1 MIRIVKAKVHN
12 LKDLS
17 VSIPRKTLTVITG
30 VSGSGKSSLA
40 FDTIHAEGQRRY
52 MESLSSYARQFLQ
65 QMEKPDVE
73 SIEGL
78 SPTIAIQQKSTSR
91 NPRSTVGTI
100 TELYDYFR
108 LLFAA
113 IGTPHCP
120 QCRQVVESSSPKIT
134 VAGLLKYPD
143 KTRFTLLAPIVR
155 GRKGEYN
162 KVFDELRKEGLARVR
177 IDGNIWSLDDEIPE
191 LDRNKKHNIEVAVDR
206 VKLSKENR
214 DAITARLTE
223 AVELCFKLADGQLTV
238 VIAPP
243 EGDSV
248 EKHFSENL
256 HCPACDI
263 SLPEIKP
270 RLFSFNAPF
279 GSCAAC
285 SGLGLQLIVE
295 PELVIP
301 DLELSINQGAIASE
315 NFVESTFSRQWM
327 QGLAELYDFSLD
339 APFKDLPEKVKEVIL
354 YGSGNKVLNIHYHG
368 KTMKGSLTRAFE
380 GVIPTIARRHRETR
394 SDGARRFYER
404 FMRTHACPDCEGR
417 RLNNVALSVK
427 IKDENIH
434 QMSQHSVG
442 ELVEFFNDL
451 KLTEREAFICKK
463 VLEQIRNRLKFLKDV
478 GLDYLDLSRA
488 AHTLSGGEAQRI
500 RLATQIG
507 SALVGITYVLD
518 EPSIGLH
525 PRDNRRL
532 IDTLK
537 HLRDIGNT
545 VLVVE
550 HDREIMQ
557 QADNIID
564 LGPGAGAEGGF
575 LVVDGSPA
583 VVMAEPNSQTG
594 KFLSGSAFIPVPDS
608 RREGNGRH
616 LTLKGAALN
625 NLKNIDVKIPLGNFV
640 VVTGVSGSGKS
651 SLVTDTLFP
660 LLNNIIN
667 RSHLE
672 VGKHTKLEGLD
683 FIDKVVNIDQNPIGR
698 TPRSNPAT
706 YTGIFTPIREL
717 FSQTVEAKARGYAP
731 GRFSFNVKGGR
742 CDTCEGSGQIQIEM
756 HFLPDVFVT
765 CEQCRGSRFNDETLK
780 VKFKGLNI
788 AEVLQMSVAEALPFF
803 DAFTAIRR
811 RLQTLKDV
819 GLGYITL
826 GQASTTLSGG
836 EAQRIKL
843 ATELAKVATGSTF
856 YLLDEPTT
864 GLHFQDVECLL
875 GVLNR
880 LVEKGNTVLVVE
892 HNLDVIKCA
901 DYIIDLGPEG
911 GEKGGSVVA
920 TGTPEEVARHKKS
933 LTAAFIAEELARKK
947 SAPAT
952 KKGMASGNK
961 NKTAKTP
968 QATKT
973 TKTTKTAPK
982 GPHRSKK

>member
-12 LKDLS
+12 LKELS

-113 IGTPHCP
+113 VGQPHCP
-120 QCRQVVESSSPKIT
+120 QCGKEVESSSPSQI
-134 VAGLLKYPD
+134 VDGLMKLPD
-143 KTRFTLLAPIVR
+143 KTRFTLLAPIIR
-155 GRKGEYN
+155 GRKGEYS
-162 KVFDELRKEGLARVR
+162 KVLDELRKEGLSRVR
-177 IDGNIWSLDDEIPE
+177 VDGNMWSLDDEIPE
-191 LDRNKKHNIEVAVDR
+191 LDRNKKHDIEVAVDR
-206 VKLSKENR
+206 VRLNLEDKESV
-214 DAITARLTE
+214 TARLTE
-223 AVELCFKLADGQLTV
+223 AVELCFRLADGQLM
-238 VIAPP
+238 IISDSP
-243 EGDSV
+243 EAENPE
-248 EKHFSENL
+248 EKIYSENL
-256 HCPACDI
+256 HCPSCNV

-270 RLFSFNAPF
+270 RLFSFNAPY
-279 GSCAAC
+279 GSCPTC
-285 SGLGLQLIVE
+285 SGLGIQLLVE

-301 DLELSINQGAIASE
+301 DPDLSISQGAIASE
-315 NFVESTFSRQWM
+315 NFAEATFSRQWM
-327 QGLAELYDFSLD
+327 EGLAEFYKFSLNT
-339 APFKDLPEKVKEVIL
+339 PYKDLPEKAQQVIL
-354 YGSGNKVLNIHYHG
+354 YGSGNKVMHVKYKG
-368 KTMKGSLTRAFE
+368 RTMQGSLSRPFE
-380 GVIPTIARRHRETR
+380 GVIPTISRRFKETR
-394 SDGARRFYER
+394 SDGARRFYEK
-404 FMRTHACPDCEGR
+404 FMRTHSCPECEGR
-417 RLNNVALSVK
+417 RLNPVALAVK
-427 IKDENIH
+427 VKGENIH

-442 ELVEFFNDL
+442 KLVDDFA
-451 KLTEREAFICKK
+451 KLVLSEREAFICKK
-463 VLEQIRNRLKFLKDV
+463 VLEQIRSRLKFLKDV

-525 PRDNRRL
+525 PRDNQRL
-532 IDTLK
+532 IATLK

-557 QADNIID
+557 EADHILD
-564 LGPGAGAEGGF
+564 LGPGAGYEGGF

-583 VVMAEPNSQTG
+583 EVMAHKGSMTG
-594 KFLSGSAFIPVPDS
+594 KFLSGEEFIAIPEKRGKS
-608 RREGNGRH
+608 SEH
-616 LTLKGAALN
+616 YISLKGANHN
-625 NLKNIDVKIPLGNFV
+625 NLKNIDIKVPLGKFV

-667 RSHLE
+667 RSHLD
-672 VGKHTKLEGLD
+672 VGSHKKLDGLD

-717 FSQTVEAKARGYAP
+717 FSQTVEARTRGYAP

-742 CDTCEGSGQIQIEM
+742 CDACEGSGQIQIEM
-756 HFLPDVFVT
+756 HFLPDVYVV
-765 CEQCRGSRFNDETLK
+765 CEQCKGSRFNDETLK
-780 VKFKGLNI
+780 VKFKGKNI
-788 AEVLQMSVAEALPFF
+788 AQVLEMCVSDALIFF
-803 DAFTAIRR
+803 EPFTAIRR
-811 RLQTLKDV
+811 RLRTLTEV

-843 ATELAKVATGSTF
+843 ATELSKVATGSTF

-864 GLHFQDVECLL
+864 GLHFQDVRCLL
-875 GVLNR
+875 SVLEK
-880 LVEKGNTVLVVE
+880 LVEKGNTIMVIE

-911 GEKGGSVVA
+911 GEKGGFIVA
-920 TGTPEEVARHKKS
+920 EGTPEEIVKCKKS
-933 LTAAFIAEELARKK
+933 LTGKFLAEELERNRVSAKALPAKKTTSRRKK
-947 SAPAT
+947 
-952 KKGMASGNK
+952 
-961 NKTAKTP
+961 
-968 QATKT
+968 
-973 TKTTKTAPK
+973 
-982 GPHRSKK
+982 

>member
-17 VSIPRKTLTVITG
+17 ISIPTNSLTVVTG

-73 SIEGL
+73 VIEGL

-113 IGTPHCP
+113 IGKPHCP
-120 QCRQVVESSSPKIT
+120 KCAQPVEAATPQQI
-134 VAGLLKYPD
+134 VENLLSYPD
-143 KTRFTLLAPIVR
+143 QTKITLLAPVIR
-155 GRKGEYN
+155 SRKGEYA
-162 KVFDELRKEGLARVR
+162 KVFDELRREGLSRVR
-177 IDGNIWSLDDEIPE
+177 VDGDMWSLDDEIPE
-191 LDRNKKHNIEVAVDR
+191 LDRNKKHDIEVAVDR
-206 VKLSKENR
+206 IKLAAAEREQN
-214 DAITARLTE
+214 TARMNE
-223 AVELCFKLADGQLTV
+223 AVELCFKLAEGQLLV
-238 VIAPP
+238 FI
-243 EGDSV
+243 DSPDSKKPV
-248 EKHFSENL
+248 EKLFSENL
-256 HCPACDI
+256 RCAVCDI

-270 RLFSFNAPF
+270 RLFSFNAPY
-279 GSCAAC
+279 GSCQAC
-285 SGLGLQLIVE
+285 SGLGFQLIAD
-295 PELVIP
+295 PELVVPDP
-301 DLELSINQGAIASE
+301 DLSIAEGAIASE
-315 NFVESTFSRQWM
+315 NFMDATFSRQWM
-327 QGLAELYDFSLD
+327 EGLSRHYKFSLD
-339 APFKDLPEKVKEVIL
+339 VPFKDLPDQAKKVIFF
-354 YGSGNKVLNIHYHG
+354 GSGDKVLNIKYQG
-368 KTMKGSLTRAFE
+368 RTMQGSLTKPFE
-380 GVIPTIARRHRETR
+380 GVIPTLTRRYQETR
-394 SDGARRFYER
+394 SEGAKNFYER
-404 FMRTHACPDCEGR
+404 FMRTLPCPGCNGR
-417 RLNNVALSVK
+417 RLNEVALSVR
-427 IKDENIH
+427 IEGENIH
-434 QMSQHSVG
+434 ELSQHSVG
-442 ELVEFFNDL
+442 RLVDFFAGL
-451 KLTEREAFICKK
+451 KLNEREHFICKK
-463 VLEQIRNRLKFLKDV
+463 ILEQINNRLKFLKDV

-532 IDTLK
+532 INTLK
-537 HLRDIGNT
+537 KLRDIGNT

-550 HDREIMQ
+550 HDREIMVE
-557 QADNIID
+557 ADNIID
-564 LGPGAGAEGGF
+564 LGPGAGVLGGQ
-575 LVVDGSPA
+575 LVVDGPPEK
-583 VVMAEPNSQTG
+583 VMADPNSMTG
-594 KFLSGSAFIPVPDS
+594 RFLTGQEFITVPGT
-608 RREGNGRH
+608 RRAGNGR
-616 LTLKGAALN
+616 LLSLRGATHN
-625 NLKNIDVKIPLGNFV
+625 NLKNINVDIPLGKLV

-672 VGKHTKLEGLD
+672 VGPYKELMGIEA
-683 FIDKVVNIDQNPIGR
+683 IDKVVNIDQNPIGR

-717 FSQTVEAKARGYAP
+717 FAQTVEAKTRGYSP

-742 CDTCEGSGQIQIEM
+742 CEVCEGSGQIQIEM

-765 CEQCRGSRFNDETLK
+765 CEQCKGTRFNEETLK
-780 VKFKGLNI
+780 IKFKGLNI
-788 AEVLQMSVAEALPFF
+788 AQVLDLSVNDAVTFF
-803 DAFTAIRR
+803 DSFVTIRR
-811 RLQTLKDV
+811 KLQTLQDV

-843 ATELAKVATGSTF
+843 ATELSKVATGSTF

-864 GLHFQDVECLL
+864 GLHFQDVRCLL
-875 GVLNR
+875 DVLNR

-892 HNLDVIKCA
+892 HNLDVIKTA
-901 DYIIDLGPEG
+901 DHIIDLGPEG
-911 GEKGGSVVA
+911 GEAGGRVIA
-920 TGTPEEVARHKKS
+920 TGTPEEIVKNANS
-933 LTAAFIAEELARKK
+933 LTGQFLAEDMQRTGGLNTQKQNGRRRK
-947 SAPAT
+947 
-952 KKGMASGNK
+952 
-961 NKTAKTP
+961 
-968 QATKT
+968 
-973 TKTTKTAPK
+973 
-982 GPHRSKK
+982 

>member
-1 MIRIVKAKVHN
+1 MIRIVKARVHN

-17 VSIPRKTLTVITG
+17 VTIPRKTLTVITG

-113 IGTPHCP
+113 IGRPHCP
-120 QCRQVVESSSPKIT
+120 GCGHKVESSSPGQI
-134 VAGLLKYPD
+134 VDGLLKLPD
-143 KTRFTLLAPIVR
+143 QTRLTLLAPIVR
-155 GRKGEYN
+155 DRKGEYA
-162 KVFDELRKEGLARVR
+162 KVFDELRREGLSRVR
-177 IDGNIWSLDDEIPE
+177 IDGNMWSLDDEIPE
-191 LDRNKKHNIEVAVDR
+191 LDRNRKHNIEVAVDR
-206 VKLSKENR
+206 IKISRSE
-214 DAITARLTE
+214 AESITARLVE
-223 AVELCFKLADGQLTV
+223 GVELCFKLADGQLMIIV
-238 VIAPP
+238 DEPGA
-243 EGDSV
+243 
-248 EKHFSENL
+248 EKSTEKLFSENL
-256 HCPACDI
+256 HCPACNI

-270 RLFSFNAPF
+270 RLFSFNAPY
-279 GSCAAC
+279 GSCPAC
-285 SGLGLQLIVE
+285 SGLGIQLVVD

-301 DLELSINQGAIASE
+301 DPELSIAQGAIASE
-315 NFVESTFSRQWM
+315 NFADATFSRQWM
-327 QGLAELYDFSLD
+327 EGLAQHFKFSLNT
-339 APFKDLPEKVKEVIL
+339 PYKDLPDKIKRVIL
-354 YGSGNKVLNIHYHG
+354 YGSGSKALKVQYEG
-368 KTMKGSLTRAFE
+368 RTMKGSLTRPFE
-380 GVIPTIARRHRETR
+380 GVIPTIERRFRETR
-394 SDGARRFYER
+394 SEGARHYYER
-404 FMRTHACPDCEGR
+404 FMRSLTCSECQGR
-417 RLNNVALSVK
+417 RLNPIALSVR
-427 IKDENIH
+427 IEGENIH
-434 QMSQHSVG
+434 ELSQHSVG
-442 ELVEFFNDL
+442 DLVNFFARLELND
-451 KLTEREAFICKK
+451 REAFICKK

-537 HLRDIGNT
+537 QLRDIGNT

-550 HDREIMQ
+550 HDREIMEE
-557 QADNIID
+557 ADHLID
-564 LGPGAGAEGGF
+564 LGPGAGYEGGQ
-575 LVVDGSPA
+575 LVVDGTPA
-583 VVMAEPNSQTG
+583 RVMADENSMTG
-594 KFLSGSAFIPVPDS
+594 RFLTGRDFIPVPPK
-608 RREGNGRH
+608 RREGNGRF
-616 LTLKGAALN
+616 LTLKGATHN
-625 NLKNIDVKIPLGNFV
+625 NLKNVDVKVPLGKLV

-667 RSHLE
+667 RSHLD
-672 VGKHTKLEGLD
+672 VGKHRSLDGLD

-698 TPRSNPAT
+698 TPRSNPST
-706 YTGIFTPIREL
+706 YTGIFTPIRDL
-717 FSQTVEAKARGYAP
+717 FAQTIVAKTRGYTP

-742 CDTCEGSGQIQIEM
+742 CETCEGSGQIQIEM

-765 CEQCRGSRFNDETLK
+765 CEQCKGSRFNDETLK
-780 VKFKGLNI
+780 VRFKGKNI
-788 AEVLQMSVAEALPFF
+788 AEVLDMSVNEAHEFF
-803 DAFTAIRR
+803 EAFTTIRR

-843 ATELAKVATGSTF
+843 ATELSKVATGSTF

-864 GLHFQDVECLL
+864 GLHFQDVRCLL
-875 GVLNR
+875 SVLDR
-880 LVEKGNTVLVVE
+880 LVDKGNTVVVVE

-911 GEKGGSVVA
+911 GDRGGYIIA
-920 TGTPEEVARHKKS
+920 EGTPEQVADNQKS
-933 LTAAFIAEELARKK
+933 LTGHFLKEEFARSWNLVQVSAEMKK
-947 SAPAT
+947 T
-952 KKGMASGNK
+952 KRG
-961 NKTAKTP
+961 AK
-968 QATKT
+968 K
-973 TKTTKTAPK
+973 
-982 GPHRSKK
+982 